1 MALLAKLIEDGTG
14 MPIDAYAEEKLFRPL
29 DIESFEWIK
38 GADGVPSAASGLRL
52 TLPDL
57 TKIGVMVAQGG
68 VYEGV
73 EVVPG
78 SWIQA
83 SLVLRAQ
90 IDTYSNYGYL
100 WYLAVPD
107 DPVIAI
113 AVGNGGQRLTVQ
125 PQQDFVTAS
134 FSGDYNDPGSWR
146 TSLKVVVEFAVP
158 EAKAGLSGSE

>member
-1 MALLAKLIEDGTG
+1 MALLAQLIEDGTG

-73 EVVPG
+73 EVVPE

-83 SLVLRAQ
+83 SLVPRVHRSTR
-90 IDTYSNYGYL
+90 IRTTDTFGISRS
-100 WYLAVPD
+100 P
-107 DPVIAI
+107 AI
-113 AVGNGGQRLTVQ
+113 RSSPSPWATE
-125 PQQDFVTAS
+125 AS
-134 FSGDYNDPGSWR
+134 G
-146 TSLKVVVEFAVP
+146 
-158 EAKAGLSGSE
+158 